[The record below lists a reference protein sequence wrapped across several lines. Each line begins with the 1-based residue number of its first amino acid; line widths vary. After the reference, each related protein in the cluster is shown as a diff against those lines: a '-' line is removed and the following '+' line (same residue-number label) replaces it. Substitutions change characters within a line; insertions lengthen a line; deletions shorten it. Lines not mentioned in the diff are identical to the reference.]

1 MVDDAEAGRRRR
13 RPRTR
18 RRETESKTRTPY
30 KDVGKKGPCESPS
43 SGATVKCG
51 RYNNISQ
58 ANAVGSSFCMGCVP
72 IGWRPVNGDRAT
84 MVKKESAHT
93 MHAK

>member
-1 MVDDAEAGRRRR
+1 MVDDAEAA
-13 RPRTR
+13 
-18 RRETESKTRTPY
+18 EEEAEAE
-30 KDVGKKGPCESPS
+30 DEAVGYRIKIKNPIPS

-58 ANAVGSSFCMGCVP
+58 ASAVKSSFCMGCVP
-72 IGWRPVNGDRAT
+72 IGWRPVNGDRAI